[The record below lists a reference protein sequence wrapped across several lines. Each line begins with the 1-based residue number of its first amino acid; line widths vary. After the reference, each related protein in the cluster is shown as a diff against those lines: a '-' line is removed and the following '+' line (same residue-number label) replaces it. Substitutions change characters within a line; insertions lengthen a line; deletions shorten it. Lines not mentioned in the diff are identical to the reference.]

1 MFRCRLAEFVV
12 KALPL
17 WWARDI
23 VLRRHMERCPRCAE
37 RLLSRAEA
45 RAWLVTGEEVEDD
58 PRFWPAVRDKI
69 RGDEAAVVSRTP
81 DALRP
86 VWQRAAAVAGLLLI
100 AGAGFWLYRELG
112 EESVSPAVEAQL
124 RFRVNSLTVGGEPAA
139 AVVIQPPEPDLVIV
153 WVDKKPSSQ

>member
-1 MFRCRLAEFVV
+1 MFRCRLAELLV

-17 WWARDI
+17 RWARDL
-23 VLRRHMERCPRCAE
+23 VLRHHMERCPRCAE

-45 RAWLVTGEEVEDD
+45 RAWLVSGDEVEDD

-69 RGDEAAVVSRTP
+69 GRDAAAVVSRTP
-81 DALRP
+81 IARP
-86 VWQRAAAVAGLLLI
+86 VWQRAAAVAGLFLL

-112 EESVSPAVEAQL
+112 RGTVSPAVEAQV

-139 AVVIQPPEPDLVIV
+139 AMVIQPPEADLVIV